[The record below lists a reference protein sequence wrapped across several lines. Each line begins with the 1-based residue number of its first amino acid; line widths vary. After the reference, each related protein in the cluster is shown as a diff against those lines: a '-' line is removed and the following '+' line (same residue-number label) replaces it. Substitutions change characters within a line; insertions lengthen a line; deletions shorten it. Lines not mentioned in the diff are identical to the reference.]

1 MSWLRNAVHRAVE
14 AGGGGISLTTRTVRT
29 SLGTVVH
36 HAGQAVV
43 GGARLINGIVRPRS
57 TPGLHRSIT
66 NPEFLITVTRLPRRD
81 RIATTRA

>member
-29 SLGTVVH
+29 GLGTVVH

-43 GGARLINGIVRPRS
+43 GGARLINGIVRPRN
-57 TPGLHRSIT
+57 TP
-66 NPEFLITVTRLPRRD
+66 
-81 RIATTRA
+81 RAHWLQISRFR